1 MYRSLLLIAILIT
14 STLFGSPI
22 PAQAQQRNAPGRIAF
37 VSTRDG
43 NGNGDIFVSDLAG
56 ERVLNLTQDPAPD
69 RHPSWSPD
77 GSQIVFASRRDNNWD
92 LYVMQ
97 ANGSN
102 LRRLTSDPGYEGEP
116 EWSPDGKQIAFSA
129 MRDDNLDIYVL
140 DLASNEQRRIT
151 DHESADSQPTWS
163 PDGTW
168 IAFTSWRDGNQEIY
182 AVTLAT
188 GELHNMSVHPAPD
201 YNPAFSPDGRKIAYI
216 SDRDG
221 PGNIH
226 VIDLISGEQQKAGL
240 LNRSLRDA
248 TWISDAGLLA
258 VGPASVLGNRFSVNQ
273 AVVVASVGISGTIG
287 LLSSPHAY
295 AEPAWHATATEPH
308 FLGDAQEGRVRTSAQ
323 TRVDLEDMPQGL
335 EPLQGVR
342 SGGRPYL
349 AAAVMP
355 SFVALRQAVIEESG
369 HDFLSQLSEATRA
382 VGFNSSTSSYTS
394 WHKSGRAF
402 DTLFDY
408 RAGGRQALYIS
419 PEVQSGRL
427 FWRLYL
433 RTARQDGSQG
443 KPITAP
449 VFQVATRQIQEPP
462 SGYFLDFTAL
472 AAEYGWSRIAAQERD
487 SFNWRDELLAL
498 EYWHF
503 EQRTGLTWYEAMSA
517 VYDQGTLER
526 LFSLEALEAAGT
538 NPNTAARLGL
548 PWTPQPPPTP
558 QPSAPSEPVNG
569 YR

>member
-1 MYRSLLLIAILIT
+1 MYRLVLASCLIC
-14 STLFGSPI
+14 TLFASAVTPV
-22 PAQAQQRNAPGRIAF
+22 QAQQRSSSGRIAF

-56 ERVLNLTQDPAPD
+56 DRVLNLTQDPAPD

-77 GSQIVFASRRDNNWD
+77 GSQIVFASRRNDNWD
-92 LYVMQ
+92 LYLMR
-97 ANGSN
+97 ADGSG
-102 LRRLTSDPGYEGEP
+102 LRRLTSDLGYEGEP

-129 MRDDNLDIYVL
+129 MREQNLDIYTL

-163 PDGTW
+163 PDGKR

-182 AVTLAT
+182 AVTLAS
-188 GELHNMSVHPAPD
+188 GELQNLSVHPAPD
-201 YNPAFSPDGRKIAYI
+201 YNPAFSPDGRKISYI

-221 PGNIH
+221 SGNIH
-226 VIDLISGEQQKAGL
+226 VVDLISGEQQNAGI

-248 TWISDAGLLA
+248 TWISDGGMLA
-258 VGPASVLGNRFSVNQ
+258 VGPASTIGSRFSVNQ
-273 AVVVASVGISGTIG
+273 AVVVASVGMSVTVS

-295 AEPAWHATATEPH
+295 AEPAWHPSASLPRFAA
-308 FLGDAQEGRVRTSAQ
+308 DAQEGRVWTSIQ
-323 TRVDLEDMPQGL
+323 TRVDLEEMPQGL
-335 EPLQGVR
+335 EPLNGVR
-342 SGGRPYL
+342 SGGRSYL

-355 SFVALRQAVIEESG
+355 SFVALRQAVIAESG
-369 HDFLSQLSEATRA
+369 HDFLSQLSEAARA
-382 VGFNSSTSSYTS
+382 VGFSSGTSSYTS

-402 DTLFDY
+402 DTLFDF
-408 RAGGRQALYIS
+408 RAGGRQVLYIS

-433 RTARQDGSQG
+433 RAARQDGSQG
-443 KPITAP
+443 KPLTAP
-449 VFQVATRQIQEPP
+449 VFQVASREVLEPP
-462 SGYFLDFTAL
+462 AGYFVDFTAL
-472 AAEYGWSRIAAQERD
+472 AAEHGWSRIAAQERD

-517 VYDQGTLER
+517 VYDQGTIER
-526 LFSLEALEAAGT
+526 LFSLEALEAAGS

-548 PWTPQPPPTP
+548 PWAPQPA
-558 QPSAPSEPVNG
+558 PSAQPTTSSNPYAG

>member
-1 MYRSLLLIAILIT
+1 MYRILIV
-14 STLFGSPI
+14 SCLICCLLASAVV
-22 PAQAQQRNAPGRIAF
+22 PAQAQQRGSSGRIAF

-56 ERVLNLTQDPAPD
+56 DRVLNLTQDPAPD

-77 GSQIVFASRRDNNWD
+77 GSQIVFASRRNDNWD
-92 LYVMQ
+92 LYLMQ
-97 ANGSN
+97 ADGSG
-102 LRRLTSDPGYEGEP
+102 LRRLTSDAGYEGEP
-116 EWSPDGKQIAFSA
+116 EWSPDGNQIAFSA
-129 MRDDNLDIYVL
+129 MREGNLDIYML
-140 DLASNEQRRIT
+140 DLTSNQQRRIT
-151 DHESADSQPTWS
+151 DHESADSQPAWS
-163 PDGTW
+163 PDGRQ
-168 IAFTSWRDGNQEIY
+168 IAFTSWRDGDQEIY
-182 AVTLAT
+182 AVTLAS
-188 GELHNMSVHPAPD
+188 GELQNMSVHPAPD
-201 YNPAFSPDGRKIAYI
+201 YNPAFSPDGRKISYI

-221 PGNIH
+221 SGNIH
-226 VIDLISGEQQKAGL
+226 VVDLISGQQQKAGL

-248 TWISDAGLLA
+248 MWISDSGMVA
-258 VGPASVLGNRFSVNQ
+258 VGPASTIGSRFSVNQ
-273 AVVVASVGISGTIG
+273 SVLIASVGMSNTIS
-287 LLSSPHAY
+287 LVSSPHAY
-295 AEPAWHATATEPH
+295 AEPAWHSGASLPRFGA
-308 FLGDAQEGRVRTSAQ
+308 DAEEGRIRTSVQ
-323 TRVDLEDMPQGL
+323 TQVDLEDMPQGL
-335 EPLQGVR
+335 EPLNGVR

-355 SFVALRQAVIEESG
+355 SFVALRQAVIAESG

-402 DTLFDY
+402 DTLFDF
-408 RAGGRQALYIS
+408 RAGGRQVLYIS

-433 RTARQDGSQG
+433 RAARQDGSQG
-443 KPITAP
+443 KPLTGP
-449 VFQVATRQIQEPP
+449 VFQVASREVFEPP
-462 SGYFLDFTAL
+462 SGYFVDFTAL
-472 AAEYGWSRIAAQERD
+472 AAEHGWSRIAAQERD

-503 EQRTGLTWYEAMSA
+503 EQRTGLSWYEAMSA

-526 LFSLEALEAAGT
+526 LFSLEALEAAGS

-548 PWTPQPPPTP
+548 PWAP
-558 QPSAPSEPVNG
+558 QPSPSVQATAPRSPYAG